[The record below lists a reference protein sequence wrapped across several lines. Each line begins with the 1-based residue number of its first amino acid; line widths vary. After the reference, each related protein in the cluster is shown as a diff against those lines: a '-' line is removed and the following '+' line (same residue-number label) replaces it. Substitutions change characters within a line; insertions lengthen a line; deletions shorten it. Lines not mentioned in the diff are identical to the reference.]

1 MGGICWMS
9 DESTVPWKHL
19 MEEVLSVVPGGHG
32 PQLNSRAVWAGRR
45 RWQRCLQAL
54 DERLARVVVT
64 GPHLDR
70 DGHVTHASERTCP
83 PIHLATA

>member
-1 MGGICWMS
+1 
-9 DESTVPWKHL
+9 
-19 MEEVLSVVPGGHG
+19 MEDVLSVVQGGHG

-45 RWQRCLQAL
+45 RWQSCLQAL

-64 GPHLDR
+64 GPHQDQ
-70 DGHVTHASERTCP
+70 DGHVTHASERRCP